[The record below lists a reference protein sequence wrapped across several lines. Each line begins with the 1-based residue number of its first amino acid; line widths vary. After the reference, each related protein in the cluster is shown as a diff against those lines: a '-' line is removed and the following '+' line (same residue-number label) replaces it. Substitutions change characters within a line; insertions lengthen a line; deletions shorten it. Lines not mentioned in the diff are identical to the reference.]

1 MPPGRRQYIKKTNSY
16 TLKLVGQEVQFI
28 QMNITHK
35 DYYAALVV
43 VLWMGL
49 GCMSTYG
56 AGPISEIVTETYHGG
71 DFKLVYDRQAAD
83 IYVDENEYKV
93 AKIAASDFVDDVE
106 RVTGQRPQLKHSI
119 DKLSQHAVLIGTIG
133 QSTIVDK
140 LVKAGKIDVRDVEGQ
155 WETFIQTVVSGPLPG
170 VEKALVIAGSDRRGT
185 AYGVYDLS
193 EKTGVSPWYWWS
205 DVTPVKKESLVIR
218 DGTYKQGPPSVKYRG
233 IFIND
238 EMWGIRPWASK
249 TFAPEE
255 GMGLGPTT
263 YKRIF
268 ELLLRLKANY
278 IWPAMHGGTRPF
290 NFYPLNKVA
299 ADDYAIVMGS
309 SHIEPMLRNN
319 MGGSEWDSVGCGPWN
334 YFSNRDNIYQYWK
347 DRVRTNGMYENVY
360 TVGMRGQDDQ
370 AMEGGDTLSEKI
382 GILEKVF
389 ADQRT
394 ILREEVNPDI
404 TKVPQVFVMYTE
416 VLGFY
421 NEGLKVPDDVI
432 MCWPEDNFG
441 YIRQLP
447 VAKEQT
453 RSGGSGVY
461 YHIQWLTGAT
471 PAYPWLNTTPP
482 GLIWEEMSKAYDY
495 NARQLWVLNVG
506 DIKPGEIGMEFFLR
520 LGWDVESRNYNN
532 IRSFLVSFG
541 QRYFGSSYAE
551 QIADI
556 MEKYYQLGYARR
568 PEHLVQYSHNTGLQ
582 ISWFSTVN
590 YNDEA
595 ERRIEEYDRIAQQA
609 ETIYQQ
615 LPTELKDAFFQL
627 VLYPV
632 KCCSLMNQKII
643 YADKSAKY
651 AEQGRASAA
660 LYAQKARQAAE
671 EIDAMTDRYN
681 RGLVLAGDK
690 WDHFMSLPGPW
701 GAQGYQFEMPP
712 LSDFN
717 GEGPAQ
723 MGVSLEGGHEN
734 ELADFSVYT
743 KNKRFIDLFN
753 KGKGE
758 IEWKVVVSHP
768 WLLLSESSGR
778 FEEEKRIWATIDW
791 NSVPKGQ
798 AISGKIRFSAKND
811 LKDVTIKVFN
821 PAKPAPEEVRGFVES
836 HGYICM
842 EAEHY
847 TSKVDRDGASWE
859 IVQGLGRSGDSVA
872 VYPTTTASRTTVEDI
887 MAESPVLEYD
897 VYVFHPGAMSLTVY
911 CIPTSPI
918 TCEHGR
924 RLAVSVDDESPE
936 IVSYRHGDSSVFSNV
951 MYLYCQCKIETPGS
965 HTLKIRMV
973 DPGVVIDRIVMYS
986 DPARDSYLGPPE
998 SFCQT

>member
-1 MPPGRRQYIKKTNSY
+1 
-16 TLKLVGQEVQFI
+16 
-28 QMNITHK
+28 MNIMK
-35 DYYAALVV
+35 KIYYAKLVV
-43 VLWMGL
+43 VLGVSF
-49 GCMSTYG
+49 GCISAYG
-56 AGPISEIVTETYHGG
+56 AGPISKVVTETYHPG

-83 IYVDENEYKV
+83 IYVDENEHKV
-93 AKIAASDFVDDVE
+93 AQTAAGDFVDDVE
-106 RVTGQRPQLKHSI
+106 RVTGQGPQLKHSI
-119 DKLSQHAVLIGTIG
+119 DELSRHAVLIGTIG
-133 QSTIVDK
+133 QSTIIDK
-140 LVKAGKIDVRDVEGQ
+140 LVKAGKIDVRNVAGQ
-155 WETFIQTVVSGPLPG
+155 WETFIQTVVSQPLPG

-193 EKTGVSPWYWWS
+193 EKIGVSPWYWWA

-218 DGTYKQGPPSVKYRG
+218 AGTYKQGPPSVKYRG

-238 EMWGIRPWASK
+238 EMWGIRPWAAK

-255 GMGLGPTT
+255 GMGLGPKT

-278 IWPAMHGGTRPF
+278 IWPAMHVGTKSF
-290 NFYPLNKVA
+290 NFYPLNKVV

-319 MGGSEWDSVGCGPWN
+319 IGGAEWDTLGCGPWN
-334 YFSNRDNIYQYWK
+334 YFVNRDSIYQYWK
-347 DRVRTNGMYENVY
+347 DRVRTNGMYENIY
-360 TVGMRGQDDQ
+360 TVGMRGKDDE
-370 AMEGGDTLSEKI
+370 AMKGGDTISEKI
-382 GILEKVF
+382 GILEQVF

-404 TKVPQVFVMYTE
+404 TRVPQVFIMYTE
-416 VLGFY
+416 ILGFY
-421 NEGLKVPDDVI
+421 NKGLKVPDDVI

-447 VAKEQT
+447 APKERM

-471 PAYPWLNTTPP
+471 PAYTWLNTTPP
-482 GLIWEEMSKAYDY
+482 ALIWEEMSKAYDY
-495 NARQLWVLNVG
+495 NARKLWVLNVG

-520 LGWDVESRNYNN
+520 LAWDVSPWNYSN
-532 IRSFLVSFG
+532 IRDFLVSWAQRCFG
-541 QRYFGSSYAE
+541 APYAE

-568 PEHLVQYSHNTGLQ
+568 PEHLVQQRREKPLL

-595 ERRIEEYDRIAQQA
+595 QRRIEEYGRITRQA
-609 ETIYQQ
+609 EAIYQQ
-615 LPTELKDAFFQL
+615 LPIELKDAFFQL

-643 YADKSAKY
+643 YADKNAKY
-651 AEQGRASAA
+651 AEQGRASAL
-660 LYAQKARQAAE
+660 LYAQKARKAAK

-681 RGLVLAGDK
+681 RGLVLVGDK
-690 WDHFMSLPGPW
+690 WEYFMSLPGPW
-701 GAQGYQFEMPP
+701 GAQRYQFEMPP

-717 GEGPAQ
+717 GEGPARLSI
-723 MGVSLEGGHEN
+723 SLEGGHEN
-734 ELADFSVYT
+734 ELPDFSVYT

-753 KGKGE
+753 KGKGN
-758 IEWKVVVSHP
+758 IEWKTAVSHP

-778 FEEEKRIWATIDW
+778 FDEEKRIWATIDW
-791 NSVPKGQ
+791 HTAPKGQ
-798 AISGKIRFSAKND
+798 TISGKITFSAKSD

-821 PAKPAPEEVRGFVES
+821 PAGPAPEVIKGFIES

-847 TSKVDRDGASWE
+847 TGKINRAGLDWE
-859 IVQGLGRSGDSVA
+859 IIQGLGRSGDSVA
-872 VYPTTTASRTTVEDI
+872 VYPTTVSSRTTVEDI
-887 MAESPVLEYD
+887 MADSPVLEYD
-897 VYVFHPGAMSLTVY
+897 VYVFHPGIVSLTAY
-911 CIPTSPI
+911 CIPTAPI
-918 TCEHGR
+918 TSEHGR
-924 RLAVSVDDESPE
+924 RLAVSIDDEAPE
-936 IVSYRHGDSSVFSNV
+936 IVSYHHGNSSVFSNV
-951 MYLYCQCKIETPGS
+951 MYLHSQCEIKTPGS
-965 HTLKIRMV
+965 HTLKIWMV
-973 DPGVVIDRIVMYS
+973 DPGVVIDRIVMYT

-998 SFCQT
+998 SFYPTKTLRK